1 MAGDTTTAATV
12 MRMDE
17 GLDTGPVCLS
27 VGLEIGPDTT
37 AGELHDALAARG
49 ASLMLQALAGIEQS
63 VLQCRPQPT
72 DGVTYAAKIGKGE
85 TAIDFSHPAAR
96 VHNHIRGLSPA
107 PGAWLEMTGAGGRR
121 ERVRVLRSALAPG
134 SGTAG
139 TVLDHALTVACGEG
153 AVRLVTLQRAGK
165 RPMPAEE
172 FLRGWPVAP
181 GTRLQAI
188 PGAGVAH

>member
-1 MAGDTTTAATV
+1 
-12 MRMDE
+12 
-17 GLDTGPVCLS
+17 
-27 VGLEIGPDTT
+27 
-37 AGELHDALAARG
+37 
-49 ASLMLQALAGIEQS
+49 
-63 VLQCRPQPT
+63 
-72 DGVTYAAKIGKGE
+72 
-85 TAIDFSHPAAR
+85 
-96 VHNHIRGLSPA
+96 
-107 PGAWLEMTGAGGRR
+107 
-121 ERVRVLRSALAPG
+121 VLRSALAPG